1 MKKALYIFTSV
12 LVLAIIAISI
22 AKPNSNRE
30 IERNKPLKVTGNS
43 VIFLRPSDETFT
55 TLENEEGIYEVD
67 SDFGFAISRTI
78 DSLETNPKFKSI
90 KSEVYT
96 GRYLEIQD
104 CKNGP
109 KTIDRD
115 SIYYGLIFSAPNKE
129 IKIIPNVQALYYLDE
144 IEEYFNINQLHY
156 NQNLSLNKKN
166 Q

>member
-1 MKKALYIFTSV
+1 MYIFTSV

-30 IERNKPLKVTGNS
+30 IESNKPLKVTGNS
-43 VIFLRPSDETFT
+43 VIFLRPSEEIFEA
-55 TLENEEGIYEVD
+55 LENEEGIYEVD

-96 GRYLEIQD
+96 GRYLKILD

-129 IKIIPNVQALYYLDE
+129 IKIIPSVQALYYLDE
-144 IEEYFNINQLHY
+144 IETYFNIDSETD
-156 NQNLSLNKKN
+156 SL
-166 Q
+166 